1 MNTDIHTRNNRTF
14 RKSALSQA
22 ILVACL
28 IPTALL
34 AQGISQ
40 EESTKSLL
48 QMMESPD
55 PDIVRDLTEVRS
67 EVEFGGAYVSE
78 DSFRFGKY
86 TGLRKKDP
94 YLLLDLDIKK
104 RGPYDSD
111 STEYWRLQG
120 DNLGLESRFAE
131 FEYGRQ
137 GDFSTYILYDQI
149 PVYHTETARTP
160 FNGAGG
166 GLLSLPPNWVAGQNT
181 RGMPQLIPSLKQFDV
196 EHDRKRVGVGFDK
209 LLNSRW
215 SVNTNYQYETK
226 QGTKAISGVIG
237 NTGGN
242 PRAAILPEPIDY
254 NEHKFDVALNYTT
267 RKQQFKV
274 AYYLSL
280 FGNDQNSLTW
290 QNPYSAINGW
300 DPSAGFP
307 SGQGRLALPPDNE
320 YHQVTATYG
329 NNLSDATRLVADF
342 AYGIM
347 TQDESLQPFTV
358 NPALAASIVNPLPRS
373 SLDGEIRNLLLN
385 LQIAS
390 RPTPKLHWKGQL
402 RYEDRDNKTPRD
414 AYNYI
419 GGDSQRQDFS
429 LDGGRI
435 RLNEPYSREELK
447 VALDGGYRVASRT
460 ELSGGL
466 EFRRTDR
473 TFTEREEADDK
484 ILRLGAQTRASTKV
498 SALLRYERSDRDG
511 STYIGEEPFVSS
523 NTPEAVAA
531 TPGGFEN
538 LPGLRKYYLADRVRD
553 KVNLLVNYMP
563 QERWNLGFGAN
574 YINDDYKESEFGL
587 KESKIEQYT
596 LDATYMA
603 TERTSVYGFANTE
616 KFKSEQDGRAFTG
629 IAKLAQ
635 SSDPRRNWN
644 AKHRDDVDSF
654 GIGFTHNVIKSKL
667 DIGADYVYSKSTGK
681 VDVTTGPALSSAPLP
696 DLKTKLH
703 SFKLY
708 GDYKIKPDMF
718 LRLRYWYEKYD
729 SEDWA
734 VDNVQPN
741 TLANVITLGETSPD
755 YDVHVI
761 GLSLLYRFN

>member
-1 MNTDIHTRNNRTF
+1 MNTLNRKTRTPRQ
-14 RKSALSQA
+14 RALCRA
-22 ILVACL
+22 ITAACL
-28 IPTALL
+28 IPTSLVAQDFAL
-34 AQGISQ
+34 
-40 EESTKSLL
+40 EEPIKPP
-48 QMMESPD
+48 PD
-55 PDIVRDLTEVRS
+55 PEVVRNLTEWRS
-67 EVEFGGAYVSE
+67 EVEIGAAYVSD

-86 TGLRKKDP
+86 TGLNEEGA
-94 YLLLDLDIKK
+94 YGLLDLDIRR
-104 RGPYDSD
+104 RGPYDGD
-111 STEYWRLQG
+111 NPEYWRLQG
-120 DNLGLESRFAE
+120 ENLGLDSRFAE

-137 GDFSTYILYDQI
+137 GDYRAYILYDQI

-166 GLLSLPPNWVAGQNT
+166 GFLSLPGNWAGGSNT
-181 RGMPQLIPSLKQFDV
+181 PGMPQLIPSLKQFDV
-196 EHDRKRVGVGFDK
+196 EHDRKRASIGFDK

-226 QGTKAISGVIG
+226 EGTKTIGGVIG

-254 NEHKFDVALNYTT
+254 SEHKLDVSLNYTT
-267 RKQQFKV
+267 QKQQFRV
-274 AYYLSL
+274 AYDLSL

-307 SGQGRLALPPDNE
+307 FGQGRFALPPDNE

-329 NNLSDATRLVADF
+329 NNLSEITRVTADV

-347 TQDESLQPFTV
+347 TQDETFQPYTV
-358 NPALAASIVNPLPRS
+358 NPILAGSIVNPLPRR
-373 SLDGEIRNLLLN
+373 SLDGEIENLLLN

-390 RPTPKLHWKGQL
+390 RPTPTLHWKGQL

-419 GGDSQRQDFS
+419 GGDSQRQDAG

-435 RLNEPYSREELK
+435 RFNEPYSREEFK
-447 VALDGGYRVASRT
+447 VALDGGYQIASRT
-460 ELSGGL
+460 ELTGGL
-466 EFRRTDR
+466 EHRTTDR
-473 TFTEREEADDK
+473 TFTEREEADEN
-484 ILRLGAQTRASTKV
+484 IVRLGLKTRMLAKV
-498 SALLRYERSDRDG
+498 NALLRYERSDRDG

-531 TPGGFEN
+531 TPGSFEN
-538 LPGLRKYYLADRVRD
+538 LPGLRKFYLADRVRD
-553 KVNLLVNYMP
+553 KVNFLVNYMP
-563 QERWNLGFGAN
+563 EERWNLGFNAN

-587 KESKIEQYT
+587 TESKIEEYT
-596 LDATYMA
+596 LDATY
-603 TERTSVYGFANTE
+603 TPTLETSVYGFASFE
-616 KFKSEQDGRAFTG
+616 KLKSDQDGRAFRG
-629 IAKLAQ
+629 GGAKLAQ
-635 SSDPRRNWN
+635 SSDPRQDWFV
-644 AKHRDDVDSF
+644 KHRDDVDSF
-654 GIGFTHNVIKSKL
+654 GIGFKHNVIKGKL

-696 DLKTKLH
+696 DLETKLH
-703 SFKLY
+703 SFSLY
-708 GDYKIKPDMF
+708 GDYKIKSDMF

-734 VDNVQPN
+734 VDDVVPN
-741 TLANVITLGETSPD
+741 TLNNVITLGETSPD